1 MLFFFIMKIYIERE
15 DKTIEKDIKNKIK
28 VINLLKELSIS
39 PEAVIVIRND
49 EVITEDEFLS
59 NDDEIKLLS
68 VISGG

>member
-1 MLFFFIMKIYIERE
+1 MKIYIERE